1 MCEVLCR
8 NTVQDWSSDFNN
20 LVNLTVS
27 KFQENLNNVLYQLLM
42 QNVGKI
48 LILKSER
55 VWLLS
60 LECLEGLKV
69 V

>member
-8 NTVQDWSSDFNN
+8 NTVQDWSSDFN